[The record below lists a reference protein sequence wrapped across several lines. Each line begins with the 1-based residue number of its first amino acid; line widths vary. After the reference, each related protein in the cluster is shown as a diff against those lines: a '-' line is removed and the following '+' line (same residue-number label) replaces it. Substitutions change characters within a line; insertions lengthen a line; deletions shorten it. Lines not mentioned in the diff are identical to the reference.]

1 MRRRGV
7 AIIVLLV
14 VLGALLPLAG
24 GAASATPQSY
34 VVVYSHGV
42 TLAQARAAVA
52 AAGGTI
58 VKENRA
64 VGVATAIS
72 SAPDFLSRA
81 LRQPALYGAT
91 KNRVIGSATEMSGP
105 EWLKAEQLTPSEKR
119 EASARSSSKAQAATE
134 AGEDPLANLQWDM
147 EMIHATV
154 DGSYGVQPGDP
165 RVLVGV
171 IDTGIDGSHPD
182 LAPNLDV
189 SLSRNFTT
197 DIPEDPLG
205 NPIDGPCEYASCK
218 DPADVDNGGHGT
230 HVAGIIAAALN
241 GLGTAGVAPEVT
253 LVNVRAGQD
262 SGFFFLQETVDA
274 LTYSGDIGIDVVNM
288 SYFTDPWL
296 YNCANHP
303 DDSAEEQAQQRTIIE
318 ASQRALDYAYKRN
331 VTLVAAEGNEATD
344 LGNPTLD
351 ETSPDYPLGTE
362 KSREVDNSCLTVPT
376 ESNHVIAVSSLGPS
390 GNKSDFS
397 NYGVEQ
403 TDVSAPG
410 GWFRD
415 FFGTP
420 QNRVVENTILS
431 TMPENV
437 AIAEGDLNPDGTPNT
452 PFVVQDCDGD
462 TCAYYQWLQG
472 TSMAAPHAVGVVALI
487 ISQFGVNDGKHKGG
501 LTMNPASVEKILYR
515 SATDHACPDPRL
527 VSYTNVGRPAS
538 WDAFCEG
545 GTSYNGFYG
554 NGIVDAL
561 NAVDGNRGNDQ

>member
-1 MRRRGV
+1 MRKRGV
-7 AIIVLLV
+7 ATIVLLF
-14 VLGALLPLAG
+14 VLGALLPLTG
-24 GAASATPQSY
+24 GLASAGSRSY
-34 VVVYSHGV
+34 VVVYTRGV

-52 AAGGTI
+52 AAGGAI
-58 VKENRA
+58 VKENRE

-72 SAPDFLSRA
+72 SRTDFVSRA
-81 LRQPALYGAT
+81 LRQPALFGAT
-91 KNRVIGSATEMSGP
+91 LNRAVGSATAMSGP
-105 EWLKAEQLTPSEKR
+105 EWLKAEQLTPAEKR
-119 EASARSSSKAQAATE
+119 EAVSHSAKTQTATAE
-134 AGEDPLANLQWDM
+134 GAEPLANVQWDM
-147 EMIHATV
+147 QMLHATV

-182 LAPNLDV
+182 LAPNFNA

-197 DIPEDPLG
+197 DIPVDPGGTPL
-205 NPIDGPCEYASCK
+205 DGPCEYASCK
-218 DPADVDNGGHGT
+218 DPADVDNNGHGS
-230 HVAGIIAAALN
+230 HVAGIIAASLN
-241 GLGTAGVAPEVT
+241 GLGTAGVAPNVT

-274 LTYSGDIGIDVVNM
+274 LTYAGDIGIDVVNM
-288 SYFTDPWL
+288 SYYTDPWL
-296 YNCANHP
+296 FNCADNP
-303 DDSAEEQAQQRTIIE
+303 ADSAEEQAQQRTIIE

-331 VTLVAAEGNEATD
+331 VTLVAAAGNDATD
-344 LGNPTLD
+344 LGNPTHD
-351 ETSPDYPLGTE
+351 ESSPDYPQGTAHP
-362 KSREVDNSCLTVPT
+362 REVNNSCVDVPA
-376 ESNHVIAVSSLGPS
+376 ELNHVIAVSSLGPS

-403 TDVSAPG
+403 IDVSAPG

-487 ISQFGVNDGKHKGG
+487 ISEFGTKDGKHKGG
-501 LTMNPASVEKILYR
+501 LTLNPVQVEKILYR
-515 SATDHACPDPRL
+515 SAQDHACPDPRL

-538 WDAFCEG
+538 WDAYCEG
-545 GTSYNGFYG
+545 GLDYNGFYG